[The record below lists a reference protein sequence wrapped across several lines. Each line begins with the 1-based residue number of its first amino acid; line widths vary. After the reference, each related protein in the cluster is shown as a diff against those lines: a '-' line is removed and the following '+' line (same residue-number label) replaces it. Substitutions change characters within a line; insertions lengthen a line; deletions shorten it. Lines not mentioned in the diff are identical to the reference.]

1 MLLTKL
7 NSFKQIKVPV
17 YDNID
22 WDKVISKPQ
31 KKVKDF
37 LHRYWEYDP
46 VCEEFYI
53 PGSKLRIDLFNIRLK
68 IAVEISPDA
77 YHVNFNSFLH
87 KDRFNFL
94 KKVTSD
100 EQKREWCNRN
110 GIRLIELYD
119 DDIKKLS
126 HEYINEKYGVYL

>member
-53 PGSKLRIDLFNIRLK
+53 PGSKFRIDLFNIRLK
-68 IAVEISPDA
+68 IAVEISPDG
-77 YHVNFNSFLH
+77 YHVQFNSHLH
-87 KDRFNFL
+87 KDRFGFL
-94 KKVTSD
+94 KKVKSD